1 MPFTVRRAAD
11 KDAQAI
17 AEVYFA
23 SFRQLT
29 FLPMLHT
36 AEEYRRFVGNV
47 ILKECVVSVAE
58 DDTAIVSFLALQG
71 EEVRLL
77 YTRPDRIGSGAGTR
91 LVEAAKSSGVD
102 ALELWCLQANTRT
115 RRFYE
120 ARGFGAVRFT
130 NGADNEER
138 MPDVGYRCERN
149 QIEGRLGAS
158 GP

>member
-102 ALELWCLQANTRT
+102 ALEL
-115 RRFYE
+115 
-120 ARGFGAVRFT
+120 
-130 NGADNEER
+130 
-138 MPDVGYRCERN
+138 
-149 QIEGRLGAS
+149 
-158 GP
+158 